1 MVNYRP
7 TEEYHAAITA
17 VCDRLIPVIQ
27 KAARDHGWAVAV
39 HGSKIRDLD
48 LLAVPWIRDASCNSV
63 LLEAVRVAISI
74 EMNGD
79 CYITSTDGEVKP
91 YGRLAYNLFINS
103 EEVVH
108 SPAGAHP
115 FIDLSIVD
123 IRISPKD
130 QSVCTCLTSLED
142 DAYDPGG
149 PMSGKAR
156 PPLCDIHPGQDYKLE
171 SARLSRK
178 TSLVNKSGPIK
189 D

>member
-1 MVNYRP
+1 MIDYRP
-7 TEEYHAAITA
+7 TEEYHAAIMA
-17 VCDRLIPVIQ
+17 VCDRLIPIIQ
-27 KAARDHGWAVAV
+27 KAARDHGWSVAV

-48 LLAVPWIRDASCNSV
+48 LLAVPWIKGAASTPT
-63 LLEAVRVAISI
+63 LLEVIRVTIATV
-74 EMNGD
+74 MNGD
-79 CYITSTDGEVKP
+79 CYIASTDGEVKP

-123 IRISPKD
+123 VRVSPKD

-149 PMSGKAR
+149 PMSGKPR
-156 PPLCDIHPGQDYKLE
+156 PAPCVIHPNQDGKRQAIFPTYPR
-171 SARLSRK
+171 SS
-178 TSLVNKSGPIK
+178 IK